1 MHAKIPTKNSRK
13 PVERNELLPEK
24 LECHN
29 SASDAGGG
37 GREGVRVEERV
48 TVL

>member
-29 SASDAGGG
+29 SASDAGG
-37 GREGVRVEERV
+37 REGVRVEDRV